1 MFDRLAGHFG
11 EAKVFRDVDSIG
23 YGEDFVERINVTV
36 GSCDALIAIIGKQW
50 LEARDKAGRRR
61 LDDPKDFVRLEIKAA
76 LDRRIPVIP
85 VLVADAAMPP
95 EEALPADL
103 ALLGRRQALEI
114 SDKRFDYDVDELIRA
129 LEGGKRERGS
139 EGGKKRRAKALAWI
153 VAAAGA
159 VAAGFFGYRYT
170 ASQPPVEPVTPQKT
184 VARAERP
191 VIREPVVVALPVIEE
206 FAAKPA
212 SVKAGE
218 AVTLTWKVKNASRVE
233 LKPLMAGLAPKE
245 GTTADRPERDRTYT
259 LTATGPGGK
268 VVTESISVSVLSASR
283 PVEPTPGT
291 GDSAAVPTKVLL
303 RLAKVFVREDG
314 SPGATDWRFDILV
327 SGRRTMMLTRR
338 SYADDRPEARTG
350 VIPLGID
357 RVEAPLTIPPGGKI
371 VVNVY
376 GYRSESNQ
384 PAATGV
390 YSFDPRVKGYRM
402 EVKNQQNPRD
412 GWFLFEFRLTP
423 Q

>member
-1 MFDRLAGHFG
+1 VFDRLAGHFG

-85 VLVADAAMPP
+85 VLVADASMPP
-95 EEALPADL
+95 EEELPADL
-103 ALLGRRQALEI
+103 AALGRRQALEI

-129 LEGGKRERGS
+129 LEGGKRGRSS
-139 EGGKKRRAKALAWI
+139 EGGKKRRTKALAGI

-159 VAAGFFGYRYT
+159 VAAGFFGYRYI
-170 ASQPPVEPVTPQKT
+170 ASQPPVELVTPQKT
-184 VARAERP
+184 VARPERP
-191 VIREPVVVALPVIEE
+191 VIREPVVVLPVIEE

-233 LKPLMAGLAPKE
+233 LKPVMAGLAPRE
-245 GTTADRPERDRTYT
+245 GTAEDRPDRNRTYT
-259 LTATGPGGK
+259 LAATGTNGK

-327 SGRRTMMLTRR
+327 SGKRTMMLTRR

-371 VVNVY
+371 VVSVY
-376 GYRSESNQ
+376 GYRYESTQ
-384 PAATGV
+384 PAATGA
-390 YSFDPRVKGYRM
+390 YSFDPSVKGYRM

-412 GWFLFEFRLTP
+412 GWFLFEFRVTP